1 MTEWG
6 VVGVVVAL
14 VGFLAATAG
23 PLLKLNGAITRLTVA
38 VEGFQKSL
46 DKLDSENRLTVTL
59 ADVDLKQG
67 LQPKSPYCE
76 IPLDLTEALAEL
88 E

>member
-14 VGFLAATAG
+14 VGFLMFG
-23 PLLKLNGAITRLTVA
+23 NLLKLNGAITRLTVA

-46 DKLDSENRLTVTL
+46 DKLDSENRNSHK
-59 ADVDLKQG
+59 DIYKR
-67 LQPKSPYCE
+67 
-76 IPLDLTEALAEL
+76 LDGHDTALAEHGQRIKHL
-88 E
+88 EEE

>member
-46 DKLDSENRLTVTL
+46 DKLDSENRLSHK
-59 ADVDLKQG
+59 DIYKR
-67 LQPKSPYCE
+67 
-76 IPLDLTEALAEL
+76 LDGHDTALAEHGQRIKHL
-88 E
+88 EEE

>member
-6 VVGVVVAL
+6 VVGVIVAL

-38 VEGFQKSL
+38 VEGFQKSGQR
-46 DKLDSENRLTVTL
+46 EPQQP
-59 ADVDLKQG
+59 QG
-67 LQPKSPYCE
+67 HL
-76 IPLDLTEALAEL
+76 
-88 E
+88 

>member
-23 PLLKLNGAITRLTVA
+23 PLLKLNSAITRLTVA

-46 DKLDSENRLTVTL
+46 DKLDSENRNSHK
-59 ADVDLKQG
+59 DIYKR
-67 LQPKSPYCE
+67 
-76 IPLDLTEALAEL
+76 LDGHDTALAEHGQRIKHL
-88 E
+88 EEE

>member
-6 VVGVVVAL
+6 VVGVIVAL

-38 VEGFQKSL
+38 VEGFQNRNSHKDIYKRL
-46 DKLDSENRLTVTL
+46 DGHDT
-59 ADVDLKQG
+59 
-67 LQPKSPYCE
+67 
-76 IPLDLTEALAEL
+76 ALAEHGQRIKHL
-88 E
+88 EEE

>member
-6 VVGVVVAL
+6 VVGVIVAL

-46 DKLDSENRLTVTL
+46 DKLDSESLANRRYERLMSY
-59 ADVDLKQG
+59 G
-67 LQPKSPYCE
+67 YC
-76 IPLDLTEALAEL
+76 
-88 E
+88 